1 MLKTLE
7 NKGFCPCL
15 PLQRCPQRQPHFE
28 GEVGRGGTFWVYFW
42 GQRWSPEMEN
52 GFALAW
58 KLGLHRDIDHFQN
71 RVFGDAFWGNL
82 MSLFGI
88 ITYVSASA
96 LVTSSKIPPKTV
108 PKNFI
113 FGKPFSQFG
122 KGEPRPLGKAP
133 IWERVNLGY
142 LCGLAWGIGY
152 LWGHHLDYCLGSHF
166 GYLCGLPLGQPLG
179 LPLRSWVDTFPTF
192 LLLGSFW
199 AKNFRNIYKNRK
211 KVANRVH
218 RWAEPWWGVCLRVV
232 GMVMGVA

>member
-1 MLKTLE
+1 M
-7 NKGFCPCL
+7 GV
-15 PLQRCPQRQPHFE
+15 PLRTK
-28 GEVGRGGTFWVYFW
+28 GGTSAK
-42 GQRWSPEMEN
+42 GKMEN

-108 PKNFI
+108 PQNFI

-152 LWGHHLDYCLGSHF
+152 L
-166 GYLCGLPLGQPLG
+166 
-179 LPLRSWVDTFPTF
+179 
-192 LLLGSFW
+192 
-199 AKNFRNIYKNRK
+199 
-211 KVANRVH
+211 
-218 RWAEPWWGVCLRVV
+218 
-232 GMVMGVA
+232 